1 MSRREYGRVLNVP
14 RVDGTHAAARRLA
27 WGQGLYWAA
36 TGAWPFVHMR
46 SFEAVTGPKLEHW
59 LVRSVGVLVLAIG
72 GTLALAGARGR
83 VTPEIRLLAAASAG
97 GLAAVEAWYA
107 GRRRRISRIYLADA
121 ALEAAVASAWGLV
134 GRPQGAGRRGER

>member
-1 MSRREYGRVLNVP
+1 MLNVP
-14 RVDGTHAAARRLA
+14 GVEGTQAAAQSLA
-27 WGQGLYWAA
+27 CGQGLYWAA

-46 SFEAVTGPKLEHW
+46 SFEAVTGPKREHW

-83 VTPEIRLLAAASAG
+83 VTPEIRLLASASAA

-107 GRRRRISRIYLADA
+107 GPRRRISRIYLADA
-121 ALEAAVASAWGLV
+121 ALEVAVAAAWGLV
-134 GRPQGAGRRGER
+134 GRPHGAGRREER